1 MGAYDFNTS
10 RYHADAVIDA
20 LRKELRN
27 IVIDSQTSIDNIK
40 LQIANSE
47 KLLKQLKDTVDSLP
61 DYTAQYN
68 EINEELEK
76 LKQQMQTMIDN
87 PVELGYVV
95 LELEEE

>member
-27 IVIDSQTSIDNIK
+27 IVIDSQTSIENIR

-76 LKQQMQTMIDN
+76 LKQQMQTMMDN
-87 PVELGYVV
+87 PVELGYVLLNV
-95 LELEEE
+95 EED